1 MSARGIFD
9 AHFHIIDHAYP
20 VVENNGFLPEQFGVP
35 EYRARTESLGIV
47 GGAVVSGSFQKFDQ
61 TYLVAALEQLG
72 QGFVGVTQLPTTV
85 TDEDV
90 VALSER
96 GVRGIRFNVAR
107 GGSASLDELDAFAR
121 RVHDVAGWHTELY
134 VDAAH
139 LDDLTDVIAGL
150 PAVSIDHLGL
160 STAGLPVLLSLVERG
175 VRVKATGFGRVEL
188 DVPSA
193 IRQIMAVDP
202 AALMFGTDLPSTRAR
217 RPFSDDDID
226 LLVAEVGEDDVE
238 AVLRT
243 NAERFYR
250 MGELR

>member
-61 TYLVAALEQLG
+61 TYPVAALEQLG
-72 QGFVGVTQLPTTV
+72 EGFVGVTQLPATV

-90 VALSER
+90 VALSAC

-107 GGSASLDELDAFAR
+107 GGSAS
-121 RVHDVAGWHTELY
+121 
-134 VDAAH
+134 
-139 LDDLTDVIAGL
+139 
-150 PAVSIDHLGL
+150 
-160 STAGLPVLLSLVERG
+160 
-175 VRVKATGFGRVEL
+175 
-188 DVPSA
+188 
-193 IRQIMAVDP
+193 
-202 AALMFGTDLPSTRAR
+202 AALMFGTDLPSTRAG
-217 RPFSDDDID
+217 RPFGDDDID
-226 LLVAEVGEDDVE
+226 LLVAEVGEDDAE

-243 NAERFYR
+243 NAERFDR
-250 MGELR
+250 VGDLR